1 MPISFS
7 NQAHDDRREKHFRVT
22 IDMSAYDTGT
32 VGTSGGAVTPNGNF
46 PTANK
51 YPYITNLGTLATNV
65 TRATS
70 NALALNRE
78 RGLMRF
84 ESVVRQ
90 LSQNTNVDI
99 LDIEIVEANGSAQSD
114 KLEFTVA
121 VEDTDSFFTKDATSF
136 TGIDGSTTVNTPA
149 EVIHDRVAVGI
160 ACGSETYAAD
170 STVSGSMTENRTV
183 FRPATTDTVIESV
196 TATPPTD
203 LESIMASITVA
214 QVTTTKRLSGE
225 DS

>member
-1 MPISFS
+1 MPIGFS

-22 IDMSAYDTGT
+22 IAMGAYDTGT

-46 PTANK
+46 PNASK
-51 YPYITNLGTLATNV
+51 YPYITNLGTLATNTTV
-65 TRATS
+65 ATS

-84 ESVVRQ
+84 ETVVKQ
-90 LSQNTNVDI
+90 LSLNSNCDI
-99 LDIEIVEANGSAQSD
+99 LDIEIVEANGSAQAST
-114 KLEFTVA
+114 LEFTVA
-121 VEDTDSFFTKDATSF
+121 YEDPDSLFTKDSLSF
-136 TGIDGSTTVNTPA
+136 TGVDGSTTVNTPE
-149 EVIHDRVAVGI
+149 EVVKDRVAVGI

-170 STVSGSMTENRTV
+170 STVSGSITELRTV

-203 LESIMASITVA
+203 LESILFSITVA
-214 QVTTTKRLSGE
+214 QITTTKRLSGE